1 MSASL
6 VGSEMCIRDRL
17 YTPLGGVARRGQEH
31 SSGLGVC
38 HPDTASCPQRESCL
52 LYTSDAADDM

>member
-6 VGSEMCIRDRL
+6 VGSEMCIRDRD
-17 YTPLGGVARRGQEH
+17 TCARVLTRA
-31 SSGLGVC
+31 S
-38 HPDTASCPQRESCL
+38 TANAFPRTGSKRYSAGFPRAERCCL